1 MKKQL
6 LRLVALMTTLML
18 AVLPLAGL
26 AEETDAVDKKETV
39 FVLAGADGTPLDIV
53 VSEKL
58 HNADGAATLNDVS
71 SLTDIENLSG
81 DETFTAENGAL
92 VWDAQGNDIH
102 YEGKSDAEL
111 PVGLKI
117 TYTLDGA
124 EIAPADLAGKSGHLV
139 MTLDYSTKVT
149 AKATVSGEEI
159 DMPVPFFMATLM
171 LADSANFKNV
181 TVENGKVLEMGDRTA
196 VLCYGLPGL
205 SDALDLASYED
216 IDLEIPTQAKVEGDV
231 TDFTFSGAYTIAANS
246 LETSLDGDSFS
257 LSVDLDEV
265 GGELTDAMTQLLD
278 GGDQLLSGA
287 KELSDGLNEIS
298 ANSADLVAGARTIFE
313 TVLATA
319 NETLAES
326 SDAFAANGITINE
339 LTIDNYADEIDR
351 IESELLETV
360 NEEVLRQA
368 DALLKTKVT
377 EAVRKEVRS
386 QVTTA
391 VKAEVKTKVTEV
403 AKGQVTQAVTA
414 AVEEQVRAKVTEA
427 VRAQVVP
434 QVTEAV
440 RAEVTSQVDASLD
453 DAVKAQVTSA
463 VQQQVEQQVRAN
475 ADAIRAQV
483 TQGYEASIR
492 QAVEASIT
500 DEMRQ
505 TMTEDELKA
514 YIDAAVAKSLA
525 DKSGEIDA
533 TVESTIQDTIAKTMA
548 SDEIQQKIAA
558 ATQQQLANR
567 DALLKKT
574 VDEKMAS
581 SDVQAII
588 SSKTDE
594 QMASDSVKALID
606 QNTAQQMAS
615 SDVQATIQQNVDAQM
630 ASDSIKKTIADNT
643 EAQMKTDDV
652 QKIIDDNTEAQMKTP
667 KVQKIIDD
675 NISQQRAMDSF
686 WEAVDEAEQENGVNS
701 DAYQALVKLHS
712 TLDDMRT
719 FYEGVISYTGAV
731 DTAAEGAGELYD
743 GISELCDGLNEF
755 NEQAVGKLT
764 SFLDDDLPGLKDRLE
779 AVGDVMGDYQS
790 YGGIRDDMTG
800 TTHFIIRTEGI

>member
-326 SDAFAANGITINE
+326 SAFAANGITINE

-434 QVTEAV
+434 KVTEAV

-652 QKIIDDNTEAQMKTP
+652 QKIIDDN
-667 KVQKIIDD
+667 
-675 NISQQRAMDSF
+675 ISQQRAMDSF

>member
-26 AEETDAVDKKETV
+26 AEEAEPVDKKETV
-39 FVLAGADGTPLDIV
+39 YVLAGADGTPLDIV
-53 VSEKL
+53 VSERL
-58 HNADGAATLNDVS
+58 RNAEGAATLEDVS
-71 SLTDIENLSG
+71 SLTDIENLGG
-81 DETFTAENGAL
+81 DETFTAENGVL
-92 VWDAQGNDIH
+92 VWNAQGNDIQ

-117 TYTLDGA
+117 TYSLDGA

-139 MTLDYSTKVT
+139 MTLDYSTRIT
-149 AKATVSGEEI
+149 ARATVSGEEI
-159 DMPVPFFMATLM
+159 DMPVPFFMATLL
-171 LADSANFKNV
+171 LADSETFQNL
-181 TVENGKVLEMGDRTA
+181 TVENGKALEMGDRTV

-205 SDALDLASYED
+205 SEALDLAAYED
-216 IDLEIPTQAKVEGDV
+216 IDLEIPSQAKIEGDV
-231 TDFTFSGAYTIAANS
+231 TNFTFSGAYTIAANS

-257 LSVDLDEV
+257 LSMDLDQV

-287 KELSDGLNEIS
+287 KELADGLNEIS
-298 ANSADLVAGARTIFE
+298 ANSADLVDGARAIFE

-326 SDAFAANGITINE
+326 SEAFAANGITINE
-339 LTIDNYADEIDR
+339 LTIDNYAEEIDR
-351 IESELLETV
+351 IEAELLETV

-377 EAVRKEVRS
+377 EAVRKEVTS

-391 VKAEVKTKVTEV
+391 VRAEVKTKVTEAV
-403 AKGQVTQAVTA
+403 KAQVTQAVTA
-414 AVEEQVRAKVTEA
+414 AVEEQVRSKVTEA
-427 VRAQVVP
+427 VRAQVLP
-434 QVTEAV
+434 KVTEAV

-453 DAVKAQVTSA
+453 EGVKAQVTET
-463 VQQQVEQQVRAN
+463 VRQQVEQQVRSN
-475 ADAIRAQV
+475 ADAIRTQI

-492 QAVEASIT
+492 QSVEASIT

-505 TMTEDELKA
+505 TMTQDELNA
-514 YIDAAVAKSLA
+514 YIEAAVAQGLSDKSAEIDAA
-525 DKSGEIDA
+525 
-533 TVESTIQDTIAKTMA
+533 VESTIQDTIAKTMA
-548 SDEIQQKIAA
+548 SEEIQQKIAA
-558 ATQQQLANR
+558 ATQQQLSNR

-588 SSKTDE
+588 SAKTDQ
-594 QMASDSVKALID
+594 QMASADVQTLID

-615 SDVQATIQQNVDAQM
+615 SDVQATIEQNVNAQM
-630 ASDSIKKTIADNT
+630 ASDSIKKTISDNT
-643 EAQMKTDDV
+643 DAQMKTADV
-652 QKIIDDNTEAQMKTP
+652 QKIIEDNTDAQMKTP
-667 KVQKIIDD
+667 KVQKIIED

-686 WEAVDEAEQENGVNS
+686 WEAVDEAQKENGVNS
-701 DAYQALVKLHS
+701 DAYQALVTLHS

-731 DTAAEGAGELYD
+731 DTAAAGAGELYD
-743 GISELCDGLNEF
+743 GVAQLCDGLEQF
-755 NEQAVGKLT
+755 NEEAVSKLT
-764 SFLDDDLPGLKDRLE
+764 AFLDEDLPGLKERLE
-779 AVGDVMGDYQS
+779 AVGDVMGSYSS

-800 TTHFIIRTEGI
+800 TTHFILRTEGI

>member
-377 EAVRKEVRS
+377 EAVR
-386 QVTTA
+386 
-391 VKAEVKTKVTEV
+391 
-403 AKGQVTQAVTA
+403 
-414 AVEEQVRAKVTEA
+414 
-427 VRAQVVP
+427 AQVVP
-434 QVTEAV
+434 KVTEAV